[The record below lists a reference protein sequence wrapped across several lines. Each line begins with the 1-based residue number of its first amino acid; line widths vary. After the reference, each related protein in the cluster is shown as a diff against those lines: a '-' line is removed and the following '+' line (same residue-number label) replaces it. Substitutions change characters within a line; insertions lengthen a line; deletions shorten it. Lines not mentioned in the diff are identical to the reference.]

1 MSYPT
6 GMGANTGM
14 HYQNVAAQMQSFM
27 NPTPQRYDHSYGGGG
42 FAGNSMGP
50 AIASQAFRY
59 GAQRIGFNPVV
70 VNNFSG
76 FARSFVRNVLS

>member
-14 HYQNVAAQMQSFM
+14 HYQNVAAQM
-27 NPTPQRYDHSYGGGG
+27 HSYMNTPPGSYGRSYSRPSYGSSS
-42 FAGNSMGP
+42 AP
-50 AIASQAFRY
+50 AIASQVFRY
-59 GAQRIGFNPVV
+59 SAQQMGVNPAIA
-70 VNNFSG
+70 NNLGG

>member
-14 HYQNVAAQMQSFM
+14 HYQNVASQM
-27 NPTPQRYDHSYGGGG
+27 HSYMHTPPASYGRASYGSPSAPALASQMFRYSAQQIGV
-42 FAGNSMGP
+42 NP
-50 AIASQAFRY
+50 AIA
-59 GAQRIGFNPVV
+59 
-70 VNNFSG
+70 NNFGG